1 MGTNPWENFT
11 YAEFACACCNNQ
23 SIHPPFISRLQRL
36 RDEYKKPMRI
46 TSGFRCKDYDEKL
59 GGKGAH
65 QSGHAADMLI
75 PGEDIYHFLAL
86 AFEHGFTGIG
96 VKAHGDV
103 RFVHLD
109 DLKHGDWVKKRPFFW
124 TYR

>member
-1 MGTNPWENFT
+1 MEIEWANFKHE
-11 YAEFACACCNNQ
+11 EFACPCCNKQN
-23 SIHPPFISRLQRL
+23 IHHSFVDRLQRL
-36 RDEYKKPMRI
+36 RNTYGKPMQI
-46 TSGFRCKDYDEKL
+46 TSGFRCQEYDEKL
-59 GGKGAH
+59 GGKKAH

-75 PGEDIYHFLAL
+75 PGSDIYHFLNL
-86 AFEHGFTGIG
+86 AYQHGFTGIG

-109 DLKHGDWVKKRPFFW
+109 DLQHAEWTDKRPFFW